1 MKIIILLLITI
12 GTVLGGKC
20 PPSQVIT
27 PCTCDHS
34 PWQWDEI
41 KCYTSVN
48 HIGNIFDLASKNL
61 KSEQE
66 KHFDLVTLLVPN
78 NKSQEESTLNDN
90 SFAEITMKQFD
101 GSQLKKVSNKAFG
114 KLQSEKLV
122 DFMCDFCSIQ
132 NPEPNYNIWSVL
144 SQFPKLYRVFLGSNI
159 TEVPSNAIKQ
169 QINDTSNSKFEFIS
183 FISNPKNNS
192 ITIKSGAF
200 QNLNKLNGIELRYYS
215 SPKFEKG
222 AFKFSPNNK
231 EKLLSIEFDETYLKG
246 N

>member
-12 GTVLGGKC
+12 VTVFGGKC
-20 PPSQVIT
+20 PPREVIA

-41 KCYTSVN
+41 KCYTNVD

-61 KSEQE
+61 KSQEE
-66 KHFDLVTLLVPN
+66 KHFDVVTLWVPN

-90 SFAEITMKQFD
+90 SFAEITMKQFV
-101 GSQLKKVSNKAFG
+101 GRQLKKISNKAFG

-122 DFMCDFCSIQ
+122 DFMCDSCSIQ

-144 SQFPKLYRVFLGSNI
+144 SQFPKLERVFLGSNI
-159 TEVPSNAIKQ
+159 TVIPLNAIKQ
-169 QINDTSNSKFEFIS
+169 QINDSNSKFRFIS

-200 QNLNKLNGIELRYYS
+200 QNLDKFYSIELRYYS

-231 EKLLSIEFDETYLKG
+231 ESLLSIEFDQTDLKG